1 MADSDFLTACG
12 FTKCE
17 GESRECELADPF
29 LGKHFLIDGVEYA
42 IVGYRWEMEA
52 GKSPVLSVD
61 LTLIECEEDHDDD
74 DIPK

>member
-29 LGKHFLIDGVEYA
+29 LGKHVIFDDEKQAIEIILTRFQNGEEVDGVRE
-42 IVGYRWEMEA
+42 I
-52 GKSPVLSVD
+52 
-61 LTLIECEEDHDDD
+61 I
-74 DIPK
+74 